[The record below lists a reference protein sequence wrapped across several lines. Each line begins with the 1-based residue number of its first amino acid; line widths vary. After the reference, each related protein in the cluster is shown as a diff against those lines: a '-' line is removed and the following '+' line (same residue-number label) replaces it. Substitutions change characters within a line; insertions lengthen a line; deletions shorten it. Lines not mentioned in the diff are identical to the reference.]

1 MPDFRFTVHDGTN
14 EIGAKVESLDSLAEA
29 KARAVDNASELL
41 RKVDGAF
48 WKDGSL
54 QLDVS
59 DAGGLRVCTIL
70 IAGLEVPAP
79 GTRLPLLH

>member
-14 EIGAKVESLDSLAEA
+14 EIWAKVESLDSLAEA

-48 WKDGSL
+48 WQDGRL

-59 DAGGLRVCTIL
+59 DASGLRLCTIL
-70 IAGLEVPAP
+70 IAGLEAPSP

>member
-1 MPDFRFTVHDGTN
+1 MPDFRFTVHDGTT
-14 EIGAKVESLDSLAEA
+14 EIWAKVETLDSLAVA

-41 RKVDGAF
+41 GKVDGAF
-48 WKDGSL
+48 WQDGRL

-59 DAGGLRVCTIL
+59 DANGLRLCTIL
-70 IAGLEVPAP
+70 IAGLEVPSP